1 MQPLCI
7 GLMFLLL
14 PLMVQ
19 LLDLHAFIIKINA
32 FTEALETRPFGILLA
47 SVVYLLT
54 GGVLI
59 SFGVPRLWISAGAGV
74 IFNPWLGTA
83 VALGAS
89 LLGAAVLFLVGWW
102 FLSPGKWSFLEKRLG
117 RYRQAFQQKAF
128 LWVLYARLFP
138 FSNST
143 VVSLFSGYCRVGLFP
158 YLAGSLIG
166 FTPLTIIMCLFG
178 SGGTGG
184 RTLHLILGF
193 VLIILLHLF
202 TLILKKWLPM
212 AAPHCSPRR
221 SDDGSC

>member
-1 MQPLCI
+1 MVVPFPGEMVFSGKTIGAISTGVSTKSIFVGSLC
-7 GLMFLLL
+7 
-14 PLMVQ
+14 
-19 LLDLHAFIIKINA
+19 
-32 FTEALETRPFGILLA
+32 
-47 SVVYLLT
+47 
-54 GGVLI
+54 
-59 SFGVPRLWISAGAGV
+59 
-74 IFNPWLGTA
+74 TA
-83 VALGAS
+83 VS
-89 LLGAAVLFLVGWW
+89 
-102 FLSPGKWSFLEKRLG
+102 
-117 RYRQAFQQKAF
+117 
-128 LWVLYARLFP
+128 